1 MPSTIP
7 FLLCVLIISQIL
19 DILNIFD
26 YIDISYYIDLNFI
39 LLILKFVLNF
49 TVLNLDFRFKF
60 MASLLIFLCN
70 TA

>member
-39 LLILKFVLNF
+39 LLILKFI
-49 TVLNLDFRFKF
+49 
-60 MASLLIFLCN
+60 S
-70 TA
+70 